1 MIKFSI
7 PKEKTEERGIVYLVR
22 TPEQVEEDLQL
33 LMLTRYPHNKDDE
46 DLKDYW
52 RKLLSAKVPVCP
64 KCGDHGGP
72 VRRTTEDD
80 ILGCDHCLIISGYT
94 SDDEE

>member
-1 MIKFSI
+1 MIKFRM

-33 LMLTRYPHNKDDE
+33 MLTRYPHDE
-46 DLKDYW
+46 DFKDYW
-52 RKLLSAKVPVCP
+52 RNLLSAKVPVCP
-64 KCGDHGGP
+64 KCGEHGGP
-72 VRRTTEDD
+72 VRRTTQND

-94 SDDEE
+94 SDNEE

>member
-1 MIKFSI
+1 MIKFSM

-33 LMLTRYPHNKDDE
+33 MLTRYPHDE
-46 DLKDYW
+46 DFKDYW

-94 SDDEE
+94 SDNEE